1 LKKKLL
7 YFLVLFF
14 FTFCKVN
21 EQKGDIKYLPE
32 NWDKFEG
39 INQEGQKIS
48 LTSFRGKYKI
58 IYFGFSHCPDMC
70 PKALSN
76 LAKAIELLDKKNL
89 SFQVIFISLDPKR
102 DTPEML
108 KRYVKMFPENTM
120 QAITFSQTDM
130 QKLLEIFGVFR
141 EEKKIEEEEYT
152 IDHSNFLFFLGKTN
166 EQIATVF
173 GSTSPQELAK
183 QIQELIPLR

>member
-1 LKKKLL
+1 MKKKLL

-108 KRYVKMFPENTM
+108 KRYVKMFPENNM

>member
-1 LKKKLL
+1 MKKKLL

>member
-1 LKKKLL
+1 MQKKLL
-7 YFLVLFF
+7 YFLILFF
-14 FTFCKVN
+14 FTFCNVN

-108 KRYVKMFPENTM
+108 QRYVKMFPENTM
-120 QAITFSQTDM
+120 QAITFSKTDM

-141 EEKKIEEEEYT
+141 EEKKLEEDEYT

-183 QIQELIPLR
+183 QIQELIPIK

>member
-173 GSTSPQELAK
+173 GSTSPQELAQ